1 LIEEKLSSFLKTG
14 KDWSRFKTNVPG
26 EFVLKLQNYRSYSKR
41 LKVERNPDEEGK
53 SMKRRELILRSSS
66 ELEDFK
72 EIFQDNKHSKVLSAS
87 DAANPRT
94 KTAK

>member
-1 LIEEKLSSFLKTG
+1 LKRSFQVFLKTG

-41 LKVERNPDEEGK
+41 LQVERNPDEEGK
-53 SMKRRELILRSSS
+53 SMKRREPILRSSS

-72 EIFQDNKHSKVLSAS
+72 EIFQYNKHSKILSAH